1 MQKGFSICAILVLAS
16 LSLAAQGHRPPS
28 GSVPGSAH
36 SNAPSGPAAGEDR
49 DTGKDRAADV
59 GKGKK
64 EGLEGDQG
72 KRKSHKRHQKEQP
85 KKG

>member
-1 MQKGFSICAILVLAS
+1 MRKGFSFCAILILAS

-28 GSVPGSAH
+28 GSVPGSGH
-36 SNAPSGPAAGEDR
+36 SNAPSGPAAAADR
-49 DTGKDRAADV
+49 DTGKERAEDV

-72 KRKSHKRHQKEQP
+72 KRKGHKKHHKEQL